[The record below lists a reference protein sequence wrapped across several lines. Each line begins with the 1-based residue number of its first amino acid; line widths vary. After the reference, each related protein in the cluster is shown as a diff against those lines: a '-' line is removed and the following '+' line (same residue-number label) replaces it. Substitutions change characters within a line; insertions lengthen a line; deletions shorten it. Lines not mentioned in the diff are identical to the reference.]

1 MENHFSSMYERDM
14 DVLFMGLFQTDENY
28 VRFVLERAEIPFKTF
43 EVLSVELSHTEVDL
57 GESDITVR
65 IRIDDQIHG
74 LLIEDKI
81 DAIAMKNQHERY
93 IKRGAIGIQKGYYQV
108 FHDFI
113 FCPRKYWEKDSEAK
127 EYTHSIFYEDFAE
140 FCSAKTDSLSQFRRS
155 QFESA
160 IEQAKNP
167 PQVILNERANAF
179 YRKYHA
185 YQQEHFPSLWL
196 RTKTTSNGY
205 WAHYNTAYRNA
216 YILHKIQEGYVDLT
230 LPRCAEKMAAVQ
242 RIAEWLSIHGV
253 KNLTACTT
261 GKAASLRITVQKLDI
276 MNAFELV
283 PQETIDECFEAV
295 SELSKLTSMLE
306 DFRSL
311 LNNR

>member
-14 DVLFMGLFQTDENY
+14 DVLFMGLFQTDESY
-28 VRFVLERAEIPFKTF
+28 VRFVLERAEIPFQTF

-93 IKRGAIGIQKGYYQV
+93 IKRGAVGIQKGYYQV

-127 EYTHSIFYEDFAE
+127 EYTHSIFYEDFAD
-140 FCSAKTDSLSQFRRS
+140 FCSTKTDSLSQFRRS

-167 PQVILNERANAF
+167 PQVVLNKKANAF
-179 YRKYHA
+179 YRGYYN
-185 YQQEHFPSLWL
+185 YQQEHYPNLTL
-196 RTKTTSNGY
+196 VTKITSNGY
-205 WAHYNTAYRNA
+205 WAHYKTHYKDA
-216 YILHKIQEGYVDLT
+216 YIYHKIQEGRVDLT
-230 LPRCAEKMAAVQ
+230 LPNCASKMTTVEH
-242 RIAEWLSIHGV
+242 IADWLNTHGMKGV
-253 KNLTACTT
+253 SACTT
-261 GKAASLRITVQKLDI
+261 GKAASLRITVQKLDM

-306 DFRSL
+306 DFRIL
-311 LNNR
+311 LNNK